1 MKQRGIMRAS
11 LTERDTNVAVASEDV
26 RELNNT
32 LQLDDE
38 GKDTESRSSSQ

>member
-1 MKQRGIMRAS
+1 MRAS
-11 LTERDTNVAVASEDV
+11 LIERDTNVDVASKDV

-32 LQLDDE
+32 LQLDGG